1 MIRYVAGLGALAG
14 LTLTLYGIMPY
25 RPRLSVGERVLIFG
39 DSQAGGLGRGM
50 AQAIAQ
56 SGRTVDVSSHTG
68 DTTRELAAKFAEYPR
83 VGSYDVVVLFA
94 GGNDGDR
101 DYSADFRGM
110 VERALAVG
118 AKVVALGP
126 LPVTEIGDM
135 SRARA
140 VWGPGVEQPSHF
152 FDTGYAR
159 DMAAVRGRFRRSLAG
174 LRDVRYFDVGEVFS
188 DAQMRYGLAPDG
200 VHGTLQHGLDM
211 APVLFDL
218 RRPRA

>member
-1 MIRYVAGLGALAG
+1 MLHYVAGLGALAG
-14 LTLTLYGIMPY
+14 LTLTIYGIMPHT
-25 RPRLSVGERVLIFG
+25 PRIPLRGPVLIFG
-39 DSQAGGLGRGM
+39 DSQAGGVGRGL

-68 DTTRELAAKFAEYPR
+68 DSTRELAQKFAQYPR
-83 VGSYDVVVLFA
+83 VGEFDVVVIFA

-101 DYSADFRGM
+101 DYSADFRAM

-118 AKVVALGP
+118 AKVVAFGP

-135 SRARA
+135 STARA
-140 VWGPGVEQPSHF
+140 VWGPGVERPGHF
-152 FDTGYAR
+152 YDTGYAR

-174 LRDVRYFDVGEVFS
+174 LPDARYFDVSEVFS
-188 DAQMRYGLAPDG
+188 NARMRYGLAPDG
-200 VHGTLQHGLDM
+200 VHGTLQHGLDL

-218 RRPRA
+218 RRQE